1 MVAPFEKLDGVQD
14 VISGYMGGYT
24 QNPTYEEITTGKTG
38 HQEVVR
44 IIYDDTK
51 IDFAELVDTFW
62 QQIDPT
68 DASGQF
74 ADKGSQYHTVIFYHD
89 VTQKEIAEKSK
100 ATLEESKK
108 FDKPIVTQI
117 KAASTFYPAED
128 YHQDYHKKNP
138 VRYKLYRIGSGRDR
152 FLKKTWK
159 KSLSHLTEMQYH
171 VTQEDGTEPAF
182 KNKYWDNKAAGIYV
196 DIVTGKP
203 LFCSEDKFD
212 SGTGWSSFTKPID
225 QEEIE
230 TKTDNKLW
238 VPRTEV
244 RSADS
249 DSHLGHV
256 FDDGPSD
263 KGGKR
268 YCINSAALRFIP
280 VEKLEEEGYGEYLK
294 LFKR

>member
-1 MVAPFEKLDGVQD
+1 MVAPFEKLDGVKD
-14 VISGYMGGYT
+14 VISGYMGGHT

-38 HQEVVR
+38 HQEVVQ

-51 IDFAELVDTFW
+51 LNFSTLVDTFW

-68 DASGQF
+68 DKDGQF
-74 ADKGSQYHTVIFYHD
+74 ADKGSQYQTVIFYHD
-89 VTQKEIAEKSK
+89 SNQKEIAEKSK
-100 ATLEESKK
+100 AILEQSRK
-108 FDKPIVTQI
+108 FNRPIVTQI
-117 KAASTFYPAED
+117 KAAGTFYPAED

-159 KSLSHLTEMQYH
+159 KSLSHLTQMQYH

-182 KNKYWDNKAAGIYV
+182 KNEYWDNKAAGIYV

-212 SGTGWSSFTKPID
+212 SGTGWPSFTKPID
-225 QEEIE
+225 QEKIE

-244 RSADS
+244 RSANS
-249 DSHLGHV
+249 NSHLGHV

-280 VEKLEEEGYGEYLK
+280 IEKLEEEGCGEYLK